1 MEIEPIT
8 IHVSP
13 QAAEAFKSAS
23 PEEQRKLEAL
33 ISLRLLEATRTT
45 DALKTVMNDIS
56 QKAQQSG
63 LTPEIL
69 QSILAEEPHPDEQ
82 P

>member
-1 MEIEPIT
+1 MGIEPIT

-13 QAAEAFKSAS
+13 EAAQAFKTAL

-33 ISLRLLEATRTT
+33 LSLRLLQATRTT
-45 DALKTVMNDIS
+45 DSLKTVMRDIS
-56 QKAQQSG
+56 QKAQERG

-69 QSILAEEPHPDEQ
+69 QSILDEER
-82 P
+82 